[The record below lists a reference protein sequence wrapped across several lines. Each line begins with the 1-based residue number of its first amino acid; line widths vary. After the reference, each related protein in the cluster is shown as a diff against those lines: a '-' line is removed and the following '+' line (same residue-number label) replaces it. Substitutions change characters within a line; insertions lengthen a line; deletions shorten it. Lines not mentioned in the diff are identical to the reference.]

1 MHTSSQRKCQCT
13 LAYNTCVRLACL
25 DSTDRQHNH
34 SHALLSM
41 QLQSKEMLYPE
52 YPIFLNNHVLHAM
65 KGVNRDCLLP
75 IWLLTI
81 EQVEQFFVWHNVS
94 IAALKLTKLTT
105 PAHGRI
111 SSFHPAEQFSFTL
124 GLVWSITTNGIM
136 KKRDYMS
143 QYGASTSLLLVTI
156 LFSALQQEDQST

>member
-1 MHTSSQRKCQCT
+1 MYTSSQRKCQCT

-94 IAALKLTKLTT
+94 IAALKLIKLTT
-105 PAHGRI
+105 RHMEGYPVSILQNNSHSLWGW
-111 SSFHPAEQFSFTL
+111 S
-124 GLVWSITTNGIM
+124 GLSPPM
-136 KKRDYMS
+136 
-143 QYGASTSLLLVTI
+143 ASWRRETI
-156 LFSALQQEDQST
+156 WANMELQLPCS